1 MLTTKTIKVKSS
13 NYYKDLG
20 YNIDEKY
27 IDIKVEDLKKGS
39 HLKIEACC
47 DYCGTIKNI
56 SYKDYNKNISTFNK
70 FSCSIKCGTL
80 KAKETNLIK
89 YGVDSTNKLS
99 SVKDKTKATILKKW
113 GVDHISKVKEIND
126 VVRHKLKE
134 QSSDISK
141 RIKEY
146 NKSLSIEEKE
156 RIKEKRYNTNLIKY
170 GKGYVS
176 QVDSIKEKIKETV
189 FEKWGGYT
197 YQSNLLMYKVKQTNI
212 EKYGH
217 EIPSKNEDVKKK
229 TYLTNMSLWGFKT
242 PSMNNI
248 VKDNTKNTLL
258 SKYNVV
264 NIMYSE
270 DFRKKFNISNEPG
283 YIRYLG
289 RRNYEFECDVC
300 LKSYDIDYDN
310 FYKRKLRNVSTCT
323 QCFPISESSSIKEVE
338 LRNYIESIYCGD
350 IISSYRDG
358 LEIDIYLPGLNLG
371 FEFNGIYWH
380 SNDKLDKDYHANKL
394 DFFKE
399 KDIRIVNIWE
409 DDWDFKREIV
419 KSQIDNIL
427 LKSKSKIYARKCT
440 IKKINDSKLVR
451 EFLDK
456 NHIQGYI
463 RSSIKIGLYHDDEL
477 VSIMTFDNSEGRKKM
492 CANEWNL
499 SRFCSKLEYNVTGG
513 ASKILKYF
521 LNEYKPTRIISFADL
536 DWSTGNLYFRLGFD
550 LINRLK
556 PDFKYI
562 VDRKRVNKQR
572 FTKSK
577 LIKLG
582 YDGNLTGEKIIEQM
596 GISKIYSCGQLK
608 FEMKIGDV

>member
-1 MLTTKTIKVKSS
+1 MLTTKTIKIKSS

-156 RIKEKRYNTNLIKY
+156 RIKDKRYNTNLIKY

-212 EKYGH
+212 EKYGY

-270 DFRKKFNISNEPG
+270 DF
-283 YIRYLG
+283 
-289 RRNYEFECDVC
+289 
-300 LKSYDIDYDN
+300 
-310 FYKRKLRNVSTCT
+310 
-323 QCFPISESSSIKEVE
+323 
-338 LRNYIESIYCGD
+338 
-350 IISSYRDG
+350 
-358 LEIDIYLPGLNLG
+358 
-371 FEFNGIYWH
+371 
-380 SNDKLDKDYHANKL
+380 
-394 DFFKE
+394 
-399 KDIRIVNIWE
+399 
-409 DDWDFKREIV
+409 
-419 KSQIDNIL
+419 
-427 LKSKSKIYARKCT
+427 
-440 IKKINDSKLVR
+440 IKKLYPMNQVI
-451 EFLDK
+451 LD
-456 NHIQGYI
+456 I
-463 RSSIKIGLYHDDEL
+463 
-477 VSIMTFDNSEGRKKM
+477 
-492 CANEWNL
+492 
-499 SRFCSKLEYNVTGG
+499 
-513 ASKILKYF
+513 
-521 LNEYKPTRIISFADL
+521 
-536 DWSTGNLYFRLGFD
+536 
-550 LINRLK
+550 
-556 PDFKYI
+556 
-562 VDRKRVNKQR
+562 
-572 FTKSK
+572 
-577 LIKLG
+577 
-582 YDGNLTGEKIIEQM
+582 
-596 GISKIYSCGQLK
+596 
-608 FEMKIGDV
+608 